1 MYKVAEVHGG
11 LLKRFVSTFFSFF
24 FSFCFFFFYERKLT
38 FYRLLCSG
46 FTLMVTLLLRADA
59 SFSMLLC
66 GNFPGSEFVVSL
78 LDTTV
83 FSGIGLILGWA
94 S

>member
-24 FSFCFFFFYERKLT
+24 FFAFFFYERKLT

-83 FSGIGLILGWA
+83 FSGIGLILGCA